1 MDNQIECPVCG
12 VMIDIDD
19 NSGLKIECPNCH
31 EMVTN
36 AYAREKLENKRKTT
50 RKQPDSS
57 KSKSKKSQNASDY
70 MIIGD
75 NDYQNSST
83 GNDGFSIDVVSESKY
98 DEDGVKKELV
108 NALVEKDNVP
118 SDIFEKLNIE
128 MVRKYYLPYQLFE
141 GTYQVPWNAVYEW
154 NEYVDYVENGVK
166 KTMRQKQYGESN
178 GIADGKFSYL
188 YLVCSGDNIPPKL
201 FKKAQKK
208 TSVSKKVVPYSSDI
222 EEGENVV
229 VMPNSNFE
237 TNWTKK
243 VSKKVL
249 AKGKEDAEKQAR
261 SNEAGAFMKALGTG
275 ASLQNYNY
283 QVNYDLKKLQTI
295 LIPFW
300 YIDYNYQDTHYGFIM
315 DGGGNFIELESPEN
329 EEELAIIEENEKK
342 KTSWVWGCMIFL
354 VWAAGG
360 FLGSM
365 FDSWLVFFVFAA
377 VGFVMAYWSGSKDE
391 KVDELNMEVRN
402 ENKKQRQE
410 KAQGLLSNWSAGN
423 GVQKTSNENSDKR
436 ETETSG
442 NDDYLDSILA
452 N

>member
-1 MDNQIECPVCG
+1 MENQIECPVCG

-19 NSGLKIECPNCH
+19 NSGLKMECPNCH

-36 AYAREKLENKRKTT
+36 AYARERLENKRKTS
-50 RKQPDSS
+50 RKQPDAS
-57 KSKSKKSQNASDY
+57 KSKSKKSQHFPDY
-70 MIIGD
+70 TIIGD
-75 NDYQNSST
+75 NDYKNSST
-83 GNDGFSIDVVSESKY
+83 GNDGFAIDVVSESKY

-108 NALVEKDNVP
+108 NALVEKDYVP

-128 MVRKYYLPYQLFE
+128 MIRKYYLPYQLFE

-154 NEYVDYVENGVK
+154 DEYEDYVENGVK

-188 YLVCSGDNIPPKL
+188 YLVCSGDNIPPIL

-208 TSVSKKVVPYSSDI
+208 TSVSKKIVTYSSDI
-222 EEGENVV
+222 EEECESVV
-229 VMPNSNFE
+229 IMPNSNFE

-300 YIDYNYQDTHYGFIM
+300 YVDYTYQDTHYEFIM
-315 DGGGNFIELESPEN
+315 DGGGNYKELESPEN
-329 EEELAIIEENEKK
+329 EEELAIVEENEKK
-342 KTSWVWGCMIFL
+342 KTSWAWGCIILF
-354 VWAAGG
+354 VWASGG
-360 FLGSM
+360 ILGLM
-365 FDSWLVFFVFAA
+365 CDSWLVFFVLA
-377 VGFVMAYWSGSKDE
+377 VLGFVMAYWAGNKDE
-391 KVDELNMEVRN
+391 KVDKLNMEVRN

-410 KAQGLLSNWSAGN
+410 MAQGLLSNWSADN
-423 GVQKTSNENSDKR
+423 GSQKKSSENNDDKQEIR
-436 ETETSG
+436 TNG
-442 NDDYLDSILA
+442 NDDYLDSIV
-452 N
+452 